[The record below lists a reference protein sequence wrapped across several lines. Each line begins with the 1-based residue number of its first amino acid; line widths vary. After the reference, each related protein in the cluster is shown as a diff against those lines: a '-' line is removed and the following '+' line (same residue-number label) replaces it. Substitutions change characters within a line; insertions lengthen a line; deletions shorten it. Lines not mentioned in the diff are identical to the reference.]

1 MDKISFDVLLHAV
14 ENTKKILKNQEKIMS
29 TMADLKA
36 ILDTMVS
43 TQTNLIA
50 VFEAFLAKIAG
61 GQVVSQ
67 ADMDAAVAEVQ
78 GAIDTAKAEADK
90 IGSM

>member
-78 GAIDTAKAEADK
+78 GAIDAAKAEADK